1 MITHAL
7 LLGLPLLSFIRLFAF
22 AVRSATPPADL
33 NDVCLTVDFSL
44 SFALISLALLDGP
57 GGGTWLV
64 EDLLVVWLADNGWE
78 GGLGAWAVI
87 SDGFEVS
94 PLVGTSLFWLD
105 DFSGELD
112 LSKEKENKHYYERKG
127 NLMIK
132 SGKMKNPSLYVDII

>member
-1 MITHAL
+1 MSSVSYVVHNHAIMQAL

-22 AVRSATPPADL
+22 TVRSATSPTDL

-64 EDLLVVWLADNGWE
+64 EDLLVFWLADNGLE

-94 PLVGTSLFWLD
+94 PLLDASLFWLD

-112 LSKEKENKHYYERKG
+112 LSKEKENKHYYKG
-127 NLMIK
+127 KEL
-132 SGKMKNPSLYVDII
+132 